1 MNIKLHTPTTL
12 KSGSGMKT
20 FKQFLLS
27 ILATTVSI
35 ILTFGT
41 AAIIDYHKKKAAKKE
56 MTMMII
62 SDFDKTIEMVE
73 KADSLLLECRSLQN
87 KIATHP
93 ESFDELHFYFPGNMS
108 WVMEEFPETT
118 EKIFSTSIETFNI
131 INDVNFVN
139 EVSSF
144 YIARGQYKK
153 MLMEEVKNR
162 WLNNSI
168 IQSLDS
174 ILNFGFP
181 EYVYMNRVFL
191 VDFRA
196 TRDRCMQM
204 MDVSENELA
213 AFNKKHSQKVRDDKI
228 NAQRENALDE
238 FVKYDETLEQAKK
251 KLKKK

>member
-12 KSGSGMKT
+12 KSGSGMKS

-35 ILTFGT
+35 VLTFGT

-62 SDFDKTIEMVE
+62 SDCDKTIELVE
-73 KADSLLLECRSLQN
+73 KVDSSLLECRGLQN
-87 KIATHP
+87 EIATHP
-93 ESFDELHFYFPGNMS
+93 ETFDELHFGFAGKMA
-108 WVMEEFPETT
+108 WVMDEFPETT

-144 YIARGQYKK
+144 YLERRQYQKII
-153 MLMEEVKNR
+153 MEELKNR
-162 WLNNSI
+162 WINNNI

-174 ILNFGFP
+174 LLNFDFP
-181 EYVYMNRVFL
+181 EYVYMNRAFL

-204 MDVSENELA
+204 MDVSESELA
-213 AFNKKHSQKVRDDKI
+213 AFNKKRSQKVRDEKTKAQHD
-228 NAQRENALDE
+228 NAMEE
-238 FVKYDETLEQAKK
+238 YMKYEETLGQAKE

>member
-41 AAIIDYHKKKAAKKE
+41 AAIIDYQKKKAAKKE

-73 KADSLLLECRSLQN
+73 KVDTSLLECRRLQN
-87 KIATHP
+87 EIATHP
-93 ESFDELHFYFPGNMS
+93 ETFDELHFGFAGKMA
-108 WVMEEFPETT
+108 WVLDEFPETT

-139 EVSSF
+139 EVSTF
-144 YIARGQYKK
+144 YLERRRYKT
-153 MLMEEVKNR
+153 MFMDEFEEQ
-162 WLNNSI
+162 WLNSEVI
-168 IQSLDS
+168 KSLDS
-174 ILNFGFP
+174 LLNFSFP
-181 EYVYMNRVFL
+181 EYVYLNRSFL
-191 VDFRA
+191 VSFRA

-204 MDVSENELA
+204 MDVSESDLA
-213 AFNKKHSQKVRDDKI
+213 AFNKKRTQKVRDEKSK
-228 NAQRENALDE
+228 AQHDDSLDE
-238 FVKYDETLEQAKK
+238 FMKYEEALEQAKE

>member
-41 AAIIDYHKKKAAKKE
+41 AAIIDYQKKKAAKKE

-73 KADSLLLECRSLQN
+73 KVDTSLLECRRLQN
-87 KIATHP
+87 EIATHP
-93 ESFDELHFYFPGNMS
+93 ETFDELHFGFAGKMA
-108 WVMEEFPETT
+108 WVLDEFPETT

-144 YIARGQYKK
+144 YLARHQYKK
-153 MLMEEVKNR
+153 MLMEDLKDEWFESNV
-162 WLNNSI
+162 
-168 IQSLDS
+168 IQSIDS
-174 ILNFGFP
+174 LLKFDFP
-181 EYVYMNRVFL
+181 QCVYTNRAFL
-191 VDFRA
+191 LDFRA
-196 TRDRCMQM
+196 NRDRCMQM
-204 MDVSENELA
+204 MNVSESELA
-213 AFNKKHSQKVRDDKI
+213 AFNKKRKLKRWDEKTKDQYDK
-228 NAQRENALDE
+228 ALEE
-238 FVKYDETLEQAKK
+238 FIKYEDALEQAKK